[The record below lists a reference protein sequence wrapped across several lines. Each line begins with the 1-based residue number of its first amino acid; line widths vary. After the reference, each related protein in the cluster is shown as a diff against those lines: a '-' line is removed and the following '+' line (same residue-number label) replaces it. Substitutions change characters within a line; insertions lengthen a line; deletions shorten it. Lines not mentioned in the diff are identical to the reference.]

1 MQNLLTLI
9 LALTVAAPFPAPA
22 PHTLTVFA
30 AASLQEAFTALGD
43 TLEHQR
49 PGLKVVFNFSGS
61 QTLALQIQQGAPADV
76 FASADDHWMS
86 LVKDS
91 GHVSGTPRVFAHNQL
106 VVIVP
111 VSNPGHVDRLS
122 DLGRPGLKLVLA
134 AEGVPAGKYARTV
147 MANLARL
154 PGFGRD
160 FATRVNANIVSNEE
174 NVKSVVTKVRL
185 READAGVVYGTDI
198 TPDVAEDVRTLGIPP
213 EANVTADYPIAVLT
227 HAPDSADARAFV
239 DLVLSAKGQRVLASR
254 GFTPVSR

>member
-1 MQNLLTLI
+1 MQNFLTLI
-9 LALTVAAPFPAPA
+9 LALTLAAPVPAPA
-22 PHTLTVFA
+22 PRTLTVFA

-61 QTLALQIQQGAPADV
+61 QTLALQIQQGAPADA
-76 FASADDHWMS
+76 FASADDRWMS
-86 LVKDS
+86 LVNDS
-91 GHVSGTPRVFAHNQL
+91 GHVSGTPQVFAHNQL

-111 VSNPGHVDRLS
+111 ASNPGHVDRLS

-134 AEGVPAGKYARTV
+134 AEAVPAGTYARTV

-154 PGFGRD
+154 PGFGAD
-160 FATRVNANIVSNEE
+160 FATRVTANIVSNEE

-185 READAGVVYGTDI
+185 READAGVVYGTDV

-213 EANVTADYPIAVLT
+213 EANVTTDYPIAVLT

>member
-1 MQNLLTLI
+1 MQNPLTLI
-9 LALTVAAPFPAPA
+9 LALTLAAPV

-49 PGLKVVFNFSGS
+49 PGLKVIFNFSGS
-61 QTLALQIQQGAPADV
+61 QTLALQVQQGAPADV
-76 FASADDHWMS
+76 FASADDHWMN

-91 GHVSGTPRVFAHNQL
+91 GHVAGTPHVFAHNQL

-134 AEGVPAGKYARTV
+134 AEAVPAGKYARTV
-147 MANLARL
+147 MTNLARL
-154 PGFGRD
+154 PGFGAD

-185 READAGVVYGTDI
+185 READAGVVYGTDV

-213 EANVTADYPIAVLT
+213 EANVTADYPIAVLA
-227 HAPDSADARAFV
+227 HAPDSADAQAFV
-239 DLVLSAKGQRVLASR
+239 NLVLSPKGQRVLASR